1 MSKRYKKYKKYKKES
16 SYTLV
21 AGISYFIRQ
30 FLLPNPFS
38 NLFESGTAELVDWL
52 FGGVLIA
59 LAYILTGIWYV
70 SKKGDYWKG
79 SLGFLINFSVLTGL
93 ILLISKFITNIY
105 WVSGIFVCVYIIL
118 CILEVKLLN
127 KNNSIF

>member
-1 MSKRYKKYKKYKKES
+1 MAKRYKKYKKES

-21 AGISYFIRQ
+21 AGLSYFIRQ

-52 FGGVLIA
+52 FGGALIA
-59 LAYILTGIWYV
+59 LAYILTGTWYV

-79 SLGFLINFSVLTGL
+79 SLGFLINFSMLTGL

-105 WVSGIFVCVYIIL
+105 LVSGIFVCVYIIL
-118 CILEVKLLN
+118 CILEAKLLN
-127 KNNSIF
+127 RNNILF

>member
-1 MSKRYKKYKKYKKES
+1 MIKRYKKYKKES

-38 NLFESGTAELVDWL
+38 NLFESGIAELVNWF
-52 FGGVLIA
+52 FGGILIA
-59 LAYILTGIWYV
+59 LAYILTGTWYV
-70 SKKGDYWKG
+70 SKKGEYWKG

-93 ILLISKFITNIY
+93 ILFISKFITNIY
-105 WVSGIFVCVYIIL
+105 LVSGIFIFLYIIL
-118 CILEVKLLN
+118 CFLEGWLLN
-127 KNNSIF
+127 RNNSIF

>member
-1 MSKRYKKYKKYKKES
+1 MTKIYKKYKKES

-21 AGISYFIRQ
+21 AGLSYFIRQ

-38 NLFESGTAELVDWL
+38 NLFESGTAELVDCF
-52 FGGVLIA
+52 FGGALVA
-59 LAYILTGIWYV
+59 LAYILTGTWYV

-79 SLGFLINFSVLTGL
+79 SLGFLINFSILTGL
-93 ILLISKFITNIY
+93 ILLISKFINNIY

-118 CILEVKLLN
+118 CILEAKLLN
-127 KNNSIF
+127 RNNILF

>member
-1 MSKRYKKYKKYKKES
+1 MAKRYKKYKKES
-16 SYTLV
+16 PYTLV
-21 AGISYFIRQ
+21 AGMSYFIRQ

-38 NLFESGTAELVDWL
+38 NLFESGTAELVNWL
-52 FGGVLIA
+52 FGGALIA
-59 LAYILTGIWYV
+59 LAYILTGTWYV

-79 SLGFLINFSVLTGL
+79 SLGFLINFSILTGL

-105 WVSGIFVCVYIIL
+105 WVSGIFVCAYIIL

>member
-1 MSKRYKKYKKYKKES
+1 MAKRYKKYKKES

-38 NLFESGTAELVDWL
+38 NLFEPGMDELVNYF
-52 FGGVLIA
+52 FGGVLITM
-59 LAYILTGIWYV
+59 AYILTRTWYV

-79 SLGFLINFSVLTGL
+79 SLGFLINFSILTGL
-93 ILLISKFITNIY
+93 ILLISKFIANLY
-105 WVSGIFVCVYIIL
+105 WVLGIFAFVYIIL
-118 CILEVKLLN
+118 CILEFKLLN
-127 KNNSIF
+127 KNNILF